1 MYSKFA
7 SGHEYARANGYKGS
21 YAEYIARLYDGY
33 CKNCSN
39 CGIKP
44 MRKQEWF
51 DKQ

>member
-1 MYSKFA
+1 MYTKFA
-7 SGHEYARANGYKGS
+7 SAHTYARNNGYKGS
-21 YAEYIARLYDGY
+21 YEEYVTRLYNGY
-33 CKNCSN
+33 LQNCSA